1 MIEKEPGYY
10 WFPKREKKGLSTSW
24 FAFIILLP
32 AIVIIFGIVISP
44 LITTFIYSLKNM
56 ELISANR
63 GQFVWF
69 ARGRRST
76 LRR

>member
-1 MIEKEPGYY
+1 MNKGGRPPLFSETPEAGERMIEKEPGYN
-10 WFPKREKKGLSTSW
+10 WSPKREKKELSTSW

-56 ELISANR
+56 E
-63 GQFVWF
+63 
-69 ARGRRST
+69 
-76 LRR
+76 